1 MIAFLLGAITSLLS
15 GFIGMYVA
23 TTANARV
30 TYAAAR
36 YSEVD
41 VSYKKAFCVA
51 FDGGCVMG
59 FCLVSLALF
68 VLLMIIYVYTG
79 NVLFK

>member
-1 MIAFLLGAITSLLS
+1 
-15 GFIGMYVA
+15 MYVA

-30 TYAAAR
+30 TFTAAR
-36 YSEVD
+36 YSDVD
-41 VSYKKAFCVA
+41 LSYKKAFCVA

-68 VLLMIIYVYTG
+68 VLMAIIYFYTSKIT
-79 NVLFK
+79 F

>member
-30 TYAAAR
+30 TYTAAR
-36 YSEVD
+36 FSD
-41 VSYKKAFCVA
+41 INISYKKAFCVA
-51 FDGGCVMG
+51 FNGGCVMG

-68 VLLMIIYVYTG
+68 VLLGIIYAYTG
-79 NVLFK
+79 N